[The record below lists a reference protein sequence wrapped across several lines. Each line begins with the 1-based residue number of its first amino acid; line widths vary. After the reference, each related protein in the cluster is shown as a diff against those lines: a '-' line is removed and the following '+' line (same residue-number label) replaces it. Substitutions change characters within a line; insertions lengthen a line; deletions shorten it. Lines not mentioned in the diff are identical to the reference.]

1 MILKFVIILFT
12 VYNILSIKG
21 GNELNQ
27 METGINGLP
36 NSYEPLSL
44 ARLINDDFNIF
55 DYLRKVP
62 TNRSKKVLAIIN
74 LKSRIY

>member
-1 MILKFVIILFT
+1 MILKFVLILFT

-27 METGINGLP
+27 IETGINGLP

-62 TNRSKKVLAIIN
+62 TNRSKKH
-74 LKSRIY
+74 

>member
-44 ARLINDDFNIF
+44 ARLIKDDFNIF

-62 TNRSKKVLAIIN
+62 TNRSKKVLAII
-74 LKSRIY
+74 